1 MERGDAEAE
10 GVRDQ
15 LLQPEIICML
25 LLRAEVLS
33 PINIS
38 KYLQTSAVLY
48 CDVGAKLD
56 RLLQRLHLIKDSLK
70 DQDSVET
77 PLKFFSKVKH
87 FLEISS
93 QRNDLGLNT
102 RGRTLAT
109 ELEPDEHVQNFLP
122 IAYSFLDDL
131 IDQLT
136 EELTDTNAVLPTF
149 NIFIP
154 SMSTSRLHIEMNRW
168 KFYRTST
175 EKTSLM
181 Y

>member
-93 QRNDLGLNT
+93 QRNALGLNT

-109 ELEPDEHVQNFLP
+109 E
-122 IAYSFLDDL
+122 
-131 IDQLT
+131 
-136 EELTDTNAVLPTF
+136 
-149 NIFIP
+149 
-154 SMSTSRLHIEMNRW
+154 
-168 KFYRTST
+168 
-175 EKTSLM
+175 
-181 Y
+181 

>member
-1 MERGDAEAE
+1 
-10 GVRDQ
+10 
-15 LLQPEIICML
+15 ML
-25 LLRAEVLS
+25 LAEVLS
-33 PINIS
+33 PIIIFS
-38 KYLQTSAVLY
+38 KYLQTSTLLY
-48 CDVGAKLD
+48 CNVGAKLD

-149 NIFIP
+149 NIFNP
-154 SMSTSRLHIEMNRW
+154 SNVNKSSSHRNEQIEILLNQYG
-168 KFYRTST
+168 KDITDVLNNHSN
-175 EKTSLM
+175 SAQ
-181 Y
+181 